1 MLLVN
6 NFLVLFLCAT
16 LIACKVDQKNIKINS
31 IININKD
38 GKKIEQ
44 KQKEKNDKKSFPKY
58 VLGDSYF
65 IEGVEHIPVENY
77 SYNENGLATFYGK
90 ELHNKKTINNEHNK
104 VTELFGRHK
113 TLPIPSVVKLTNLE
127 NGLSLIVK
135 INDRHYD
142 NKSIIQVSRKVAQL
156 LRFYK
161 SGIARVNVEILA
173 DPSKQLKIVT
183 QSMNDPKFNE
193 TLQSAPTEIVTV
205 SELDNS
211 NEVIQNN
218 EIFIEKPIE
227 LGFENVEKNELFIKI
242 DDFNSYSEAKLEHDK
257 LNQKY
262 KTTIQNDNSNYSIIF
277 GPMTNEEADNL
288 FQFLLSKGY
297 NNPLIIIK

>member
-1 MLLVN
+1 M
-6 NFLVLFLCAT
+6 
-16 LIACKVDQKNIKINS
+16 
-31 IININKD
+31 
-38 GKKIEQ
+38 
-44 KQKEKNDKKSFPKY
+44 
-58 VLGDSYF
+58 
-65 IEGVEHIPVENY
+65 
-77 SYNENGLATFYGK
+77 
-90 ELHNKKTINNEHNK
+90 
-104 VTELFGRHK
+104 
-113 TLPIPSVVKLTNLE
+113 
-127 NGLSLIVK
+127 
-135 INDRHYD
+135 
-142 NKSIIQVSRKVAQL
+142 
-156 LRFYK
+156 
-161 SGIARVNVEILA
+161 EILA